1 MRSSKMYDLTSKET
15 AATRDGFGDA
25 LIALGEKNKDI
36 VALAAGTGDSTRAH
50 RFRERFPK
58 RYIEAGIAEQNM
70 IGMAAGLAL
79 AGKIPFA
86 SSFAAFVPGR
96 CYDQIRQSVCYS
108 NLNVKLVGTHAG
120 ITVGADGATHQM
132 LVDVSILRALP
143 NITIIC
149 PADSREAY
157 KATEAA
163 AAMKGPCYLRLS
175 REKLPVFTDEK
186 TPFEIGIAITFREGT
201 DVTLIACGVEVYYS
215 LIAAEA
221 LEKEGISARVLN
233 MHTIKPIDKNAII
246 KAAKETG
253 AIVTAE
259 EHQILGG
266 MGSAVAEVI
275 TKNQPVPMRFIG
287 IQDIFGESGK
297 PADLL
302 EKYGLT
308 DKAIADAAR
317 DVLKQK

>member
-1 MRSSKMYDLTSKET
+1 MYNLNSKER
-15 AATRDGFGDA
+15 AATREGFGRA
-25 LIALGEKNKDI
+25 IVELGERNKDI
-36 VALAAGTGDSTRAH
+36 VALSAGVGDSTQA
-50 RFRERFPK
+50 FKFKERFPE

-132 LVDVSILRALP
+132 MVDVSILRALP
-143 NITIIC
+143 NMTILC
-149 PADSREAY
+149 PADSREAE
-157 KATEAA
+157 KATMAT

-175 REKLPVFTDEK
+175 REKLPIFIDEK
-186 TPFEIGIAITFREGT
+186 VSFEIGKAITLREGK

-215 LIAAEA
+215 LLAAEA

-233 MHTIKPIDKNAII
+233 MHTLKPIDKKAIV
-246 KAAKETG
+246 KAAKETK

-259 EHQILGG
+259 EHQVLGG
-266 MGSAVAEVI
+266 LASAVAEVV
-275 TKNQPVPMRFIG
+275 TQSCPVPMRFVG
-287 IQDIFGESGK
+287 MQDMFGESGK
-297 PADLL
+297 AAELL
-302 EKYGLT
+302 KKYGMDDT
-308 DKAIADAAR
+308 AIAGAAR
-317 DVLKQK
+317 DVLRLK